1 VTCEK
6 LQANTVIVAGM
17 VKGNI
22 QAEKLE
28 IRSTGRVWGD
38 VQVVAFSTEEGSFLR
53 GQVTMEDR
61 IELEFDK
68 PLPAESSNLEET
80 VAQPSSQ
87 PIKLTDEESRPEI
100 VKPEKSRT
108 KKKK

>member
-1 VTCEK
+1 
-6 LQANTVIVAGM
+6 
-17 VKGNI
+17 
-22 QAEKLE
+22 
-28 IRSTGRVWGD
+28 
-38 VQVVAFSTEEGSFLR
+38 
-53 GQVTMEDR
+53 MEDR

-108 KKKK
+108 KKKKVNRAASCTPSNLNGLTVKIVVCKRLRPLTA